1 MSGSIKKAWE
11 ARSQILEGLKNS
23 LFLDDKIE
31 EIADERMAICKKCPN
46 LDTKGTDCLLPG
58 TQPCCKLCGCC
69 MALKTRVL
77 SAKCDDDKWF
87 AVLSQEEEDNLNQ
100 PEHD

>member
-1 MSGSIKKAWE
+1 
-11 ARSQILEGLKNS
+11 
-23 LFLDDKIE
+23 
-31 EIADERMAICKKCPN
+31 
-46 LDTKGTDCLLPG
+46 
-58 TQPCCKLCGCC
+58 